1 VSILSADGTSA
12 TVGRETL
19 LADTIQILNGTD
31 FSRGGSVSTPSFLN
45 LPPTIITFAMAG
57 SYSLRGDKL
66 TLTWI
71 AYPPTGAGPSPVS
84 ESFVLEGATLTIK
97 RPVGPQCIDGT
108 PQCAERPPVDFVYAA
123 R

>member
-1 VSILSADGTSA
+1 MAALLLSCAGSTGPTLSSRYQLDTVDGSPLPYDLVSILSADGTSA

-45 LPPTIITFAMAG
+45 LPPTIITFGMAG

-71 AYPPTGAGPSPVS
+71 AYPPTGEGPSPV
-84 ESFVLEGATLTIK
+84 
-97 RPVGPQCIDGT
+97 
-108 PQCAERPPVDFVYAA
+108 
-123 R
+123 